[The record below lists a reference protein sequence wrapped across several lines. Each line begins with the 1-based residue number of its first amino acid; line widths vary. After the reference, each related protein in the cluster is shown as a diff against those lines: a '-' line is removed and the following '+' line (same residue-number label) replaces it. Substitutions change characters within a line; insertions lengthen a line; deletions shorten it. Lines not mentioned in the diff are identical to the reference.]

1 MAGRSIC
8 FLNLKGGVGK
18 STLSTAFAEYLAFV
32 RGEKVLFVDADPQCN
47 STTMLIGTE
56 AARELDRNYRTLYD
70 LVRKYL
76 NNSRDVDINRYIE
89 PSVSNIQKAT
99 SGSISL
105 IPSTIRFA
113 DYEQLLL
120 HYLAIRN
127 LTLETVNHRVRI
139 VIERLK
145 QEALSQF
152 DWVIVDTAPSF
163 SLHVRLIVRLTR
175 FAVIPTTPDP
185 LSAHGAGFVVR
196 RLKRYEAGI
205 EPLCIVI
212 SKYRKQSEL
221 SRRYLEVL
229 RQLNNPEAKGLFPP
243 VLKTVVPESA
253 ILQRVAD
260 FQCYQ
265 TPPKSFD
272 DKYGQ
277 KSKEIIRMSEEIVD
291 LVKKA

>member
-1 MAGRSIC
+1 MAGRSVC

-32 RGEKVLFVDADPQCN
+32 RGDRVLFVDADPQCN
-47 STTMLIGTE
+47 STTMLIGNE
-56 AARELDRNYRTLYD
+56 AARELDRDYRTLYD

-76 NNSRDVDINRYIE
+76 NNSREVDISSYIRN
-89 PSVSNIQKAT
+89 SASNIAKES

-127 LTLETVNHRVRI
+127 LTLETVNHRVRL

-145 QEALSQF
+145 QEAASQF

-163 SLHVRLIVRLTR
+163 SLHVRMIVRLTR
-175 FAVIPTTPDP
+175 FAVIPATPDP
-185 LSAHGAGFVVR
+185 LAAHGAGFVVR
-196 RLKRYEAGI
+196 RLRRYEVGI
-205 EPLCIVI
+205 EPLCIVV

-221 SRRYLEVL
+221 SRRYLDVM
-229 RQLNNPEAKGLFPP
+229 RQLNGPEAKGLFPP
-243 VLKTVVPESA
+243 VLNTVVPESA

-260 FQCYQ
+260 FQCYK

-277 KSKEIIRMSEEIVD
+277 KSKEIIRMSEEILD
-291 LVKKA
+291 LIKRA